1 MGSHAEK
8 VHVALSAEIIVWVE
22 RGHSRGK
29 TTIRAFYNESCAKH
43 RSLKVLWNSETLLG
57 WNSTSHQLSFTSSAS
72 PSSLPAMNSQS
83 GSVSICAV
91 LQWKCKHIFYNEH
104 MGDSSWKEFR
114 FYPKHVIGQDCRE
127 AGSRR
132 NQEAWRQERKDVY
145 FKLVSVVAF
154 LIFTISL
161 SFRGPGPY
169 IRAGECRGG
178 GLFVRIVCALE
189 FQYKYQYLNFFIIKV
204 KHSKVEIYA

>member
-1 MGSHAEK
+1 MRTMPS
-8 VHVALSAEIIVWVE
+8 
-22 RGHSRGK
+22 
-29 TTIRAFYNESCAKH
+29 TRASKSCET
-43 RSLKVLWNSETLLG
+43 LKLLG
-57 WNSTSHQLSFTSSAS
+57 WNATSHQLSFTSSAS

-114 FYPKHVIGQDCRE
+114 FYPKHVIGHDCRE

-145 FKLVSVVAF
+145 LTAVSRSWVLPCHAAASFKKQMGWSGCFPDFYNFAF
-154 LIFTISL
+154 I
-161 SFRGPGPY
+161 P
-169 IRAGECRGG
+169 
-178 GLFVRIVCALE
+178 
-189 FQYKYQYLNFFIIKV
+189 
-204 KHSKVEIYA
+204 